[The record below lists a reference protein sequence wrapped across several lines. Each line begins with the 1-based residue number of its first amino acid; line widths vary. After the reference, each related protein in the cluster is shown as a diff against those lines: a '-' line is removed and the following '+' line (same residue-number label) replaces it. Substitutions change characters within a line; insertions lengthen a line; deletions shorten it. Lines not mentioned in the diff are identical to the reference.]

1 MNTQITTLTGNTSI
15 TTLVGTTN
23 VTSPVGAIN
32 ITSPIINST
41 GIWNHKGAFS
51 VIGASLFE
59 PTVGIA
65 GALSVIGDTVA
76 IGLVDVEGVL
86 TASTVA
92 GGIHTHTHPILSGSS
107 AGTTGPGV
115 G

>member
-1 MNTQITTLTGNTSI
+1 VATSKS
-15 TTLVGTTN
+15 N

-51 VIGASLFE
+51 VVGDSVFTGA
-59 PTVGIA
+59 VGIA
-65 GALSVIGDTVA
+65 GATTILGNTVA

-92 GGIHTHTHPILSGSS
+92 GGIHIHTHPILSGSS